1 MNKIFYQRPITLFK
15 ALSFLVIVSF
25 IQSQNIID
33 AYLIGNYTTTLM
45 GTQAQG
51 LILPRDLDFHKDVE
65 RQNELWVINENN
77 LGGRN
82 HGGSTVTYYD
92 AGQETQWTEYRR
104 DSYSGHFMHTAS
116 AIAMS
121 ENGTF
126 GNTLDCQDANDSDG
140 YFTGPV
146 LWDSDTSVY
155 ARAIQYGPLLGRLLD
170 MIQQTPYGEGFA
182 CAGENVYWVF
192 DGFHNAIVKYDFVQP
207 HIVGG
212 DNHSDGKVWRHSE
225 VVVQRS
231 SGLSSHMEFDPAS
244 GWLYIADTG
253 NERIIKMDPNSGTVT
268 GNLNPYGETLAGYYN
283 MSGTDWD
290 VVADTDLIKPTGL
303 DIYDGRLLISDYSN
317 GDIIV
322 YDITQDPVVELGRIE
337 TGISNQIMGLKV
349 GPEGEIWFVCY
360 TAHELYQLTT
370 LLMGD
375 VNGDGSY
382 TIIDVILCVQYI
394 MGFIDLE
401 EDEIYRSDLNFDG
414 EINLFDVLHIVDVV
428 AN

>member
-77 LGGRN
+77 LDGGS

-92 AGQETQWTEYRR
+92 AGQETQWTEYRK

-155 ARAIQYGPLLGRLLD
+155 ARMNQNGPLLGSHLD
-170 MIQQTPYGEGFA
+170 MIHQTPYGEGIA
-182 CAGENVYWVF
+182 SAGENVYWVF

-212 DNHSDGKVWRHSE
+212 DDHSDGKVWRHSE

-231 SGLSSHMEFDPAS
+231 PGLSSHMEFDPAS

-290 VVADTDLIKPTGL
+290 VVADTGLIKPTGL
-303 DIYDGRLLISDYSN
+303 DIYDGKLLISDYSN

-349 GPEGEIWFVCY
+349 GPEGEIWFVCH

-382 TIIDVILCVQYI
+382 TTLDVILCVQYI
-394 MGFIDLE
+394 MGLIDLE

>member
-1 MNKIFYQRPITLFK
+1 
-15 ALSFLVIVSF
+15 
-25 IQSQNIID
+25 
-33 AYLIGNYTTTLM
+33 
-45 GTQAQG
+45 
-51 LILPRDLDFHKDVE
+51 
-65 RQNELWVINENN
+65 
-77 LGGRN
+77 
-82 HGGSTVTYYD
+82 
-92 AGQETQWTEYRR
+92 
-104 DSYSGHFMHTAS
+104 
-116 AIAMS
+116 
-121 ENGTF
+121 
-126 GNTLDCQDANDSDG
+126 
-140 YFTGPV
+140 
-146 LWDSDTSVY
+146 
-155 ARAIQYGPLLGRLLD
+155 
-170 MIQQTPYGEGFA
+170 
-182 CAGENVYWVF
+182 VYWVF

-212 DNHSDGKVWRHSE
+212 DDHSDGKVWRHSE

-231 SGLSSHMEFDPAS
+231 PGLSSHMEFDPAS

-290 VVADTDLIKPTGL
+290 VVADTGLIKPTGL
-303 DIYDGRLLISDYSN
+303 DIYDGKLLISDYSN

-322 YDITQDPVVELGRIE
+322 YDITQDPVVEFGRIE
-337 TGISNQIMGLKV
+337 TGITNQIMGLKV
-349 GPEGEIWFVCY
+349 GPEGEIWFVCH

-382 TIIDVILCVQYI
+382 TTLDVILCVQYI
-394 MGFIDLE
+394 MGLIDLE

-414 EINLFDVLHIVDVV
+414 KINLFDVLHIVDVV

>member
-1 MNKIFYQRPITLFK
+1 
-15 ALSFLVIVSF
+15 
-25 IQSQNIID
+25 
-33 AYLIGNYTTTLM
+33 
-45 GTQAQG
+45 
-51 LILPRDLDFHKDVE
+51 
-65 RQNELWVINENN
+65 
-77 LGGRN
+77 
-82 HGGSTVTYYD
+82 
-92 AGQETQWTEYRR
+92 
-104 DSYSGHFMHTAS
+104 MHTAS

-155 ARAIQYGPLLGRLLD
+155 ARANQNGPLLGSHLD
-170 MIQQTPYGEGFA
+170 MIHQTPYGEGIA
-182 CAGENVYWVF
+182 SAGENVYWVF

-212 DNHSDGKVWRHSE
+212 DDHSDGKVWRHSE

-231 SGLSSHMEFDPAS
+231 PGLSSHMEFDPAS

-253 NERIIKMDPNSGTVT
+253 NERIIKMDPNSGTVS

>member
-1 MNKIFYQRPITLFK
+1 MNKRFYQRTISISK
-15 ALSFLVIVSF
+15 ALSFLVIVSS
-25 IQSQNIID
+25 IESQNIID

-45 GTQAQG
+45 GTQTQG
-51 LILPRDLDFHKDVE
+51 LILPRDLDFHKDVD
-65 RQNELWVINENN
+65 RKNELWVINENN
-77 LGGRN
+77 LSGRN

-140 YFTGPV
+140 DFTGPV

-155 ARAIQYGPLLGRLLD
+155 ARTNQNGPLLGSHLD
-170 MIQQTPYGEGFA
+170 MIHQTPYGEGIA
-182 CAGENVYWVF
+182 SAGENVYWVF

-212 DNHSDGKVWRHSE
+212 DDHSDGKVWRHSE

-231 SGLSSHMEFDPAS
+231 PGLSSHMEFDPAS

-268 GNLNPYGETLAGYYN
+268 ESLNPYGETLAGYYN

-290 VVADTDLIKPTGL
+290 VVVDTDLIKPTGL

-337 TGISNQIMGLKV
+337 TGLSNQIMGLKV

-360 TAHELYQLTT
+360 AAHELYQLTT
-370 LLMGD
+370 LLKGD

-382 TIIDVILCVQYI
+382 TTIDVILCLQYI
-394 MGFIDLE
+394 MGLIDLE

-414 EINLFDVLHIVDVV
+414 EINLFDLLHIVDVV

>member
-1 MNKIFYQRPITLFK
+1 MNKRFYQRTISISK
-15 ALSFLVIVSF
+15 ALSFLVIVSS
-25 IQSQNIID
+25 IESQNIID

-77 LGGRN
+77 LSGRN

-146 LWDSDTSVY
+146 LWPTDTSIY
-155 ARAIQYGPLLGRLLD
+155 ARANQNGPLLGSHLD
-170 MIQQTPYGEGFA
+170 MIHQTPFGEGIA
-182 CAGENVYWVF
+182 SAGENVYWVF

-212 DNHSDGKVWRHSE
+212 DDHSDGKVWRHSE

-231 SGLSSHMEFDPAS
+231 PGLSSHMEFDPAS

-322 YDITQDPVVELGRIE
+322 YDITQEPVVELGRIE

-349 GPEGEIWFVCY
+349 GPEGEIWFVCH
-360 TAHELYQLTT
+360 TSHELYQLTT

-382 TIIDVILCVQYI
+382 TTIDVILCVQYI
-394 MGFIDLE
+394 MGLIDLE

-414 EINLFDVLHIVDVV
+414 EINLFDVLNIVDVV

>member
-155 ARAIQYGPLLGRLLD
+155 ARANQNGPLLGSHLD
-170 MIQQTPYGEGFA
+170 MIHQTPYGEGIA
-182 CAGENVYWVF
+182 SAGENVYWVF

-212 DNHSDGKVWRHSE
+212 DDHSDGKVWRHSE

-253 NERIIKMDPNSGTVT
+253 NERIIKMDPNSGTVS

-290 VVADTDLIKPTGL
+290 VVVDTDLIKPTGL

>member
-51 LILPRDLDFHKDVE
+51 LILPRDLDFHKNVE

-77 LGGRN
+77 LDGRN

-92 AGQETQWTEYRR
+92 AGQETQWAEYRK

-126 GNTLDCQDANDSDG
+126 ANPLDCQDANDTDG

-155 ARAIQYGPLLGRLLD
+155 ARANQNGPLLGSHLD
-170 MIQQTPYGEGFA
+170 MIHQTPFGEGIA
-182 CAGENVYWVF
+182 SAGENVYWVF

-212 DNHSDGKVWRHSE
+212 DDHSDGKVWRHSE

-231 SGLSSHMEFDPAS
+231 PGLSSHMEFDPAS

-322 YDITQDPVVELGRIE
+322 YDITQEPVVELGRIE

-349 GPEGEIWFVCY
+349 GPEGEIWFVCH
-360 TAHELYQLTT
+360 TSHELYQLTT

-382 TIIDVILCVQYI
+382 TTIDVILCVQYI
-394 MGFIDLE
+394 MGLIDLE

-414 EINLFDVLHIVDVV
+414 EINLFDVLNIVDVV

>member
-33 AYLIGNYTTTLM
+33 VYLIGNYTTTLM

-51 LILPRDLDFHKDVE
+51 LVLPRDLDFHKDAE
-65 RQNELWVINENN
+65 RQNELWIINENN
-77 LGGRN
+77 LDGGSY
-82 HGGSTVTYYD
+82 GGSTVTYYD

-155 ARAIQYGPLLGRLLD
+155 ARANQNGPLLGSHLD
-170 MIQQTPYGEGFA
+170 MIHQTPYGEGIA
-182 CAGENVYWVF
+182 SAGENVYWVF

-231 SGLSSHMEFDPAS
+231 PGLSSHMEFDPAS

-290 VVADTDLIKPTGL
+290 VVADTGLIKPTGL

-349 GPEGEIWFVCY
+349 GPEGEIWFVCHN
-360 TAHELYQLTT
+360 AHELYQLTT

-414 EINLFDVLHIVDVV
+414 EINLFDVLNIVDVV

>member
-1 MNKIFYQRPITLFK
+1 MNKIFYQRPITFFK

-77 LGGRN
+77 LDGRN

-155 ARAIQYGPLLGRLLD
+155 ARVNQNGPLLGSHLD
-170 MIQQTPYGEGFA
+170 MIHQTPYGEGIA
-182 CAGENVYWVF
+182 SAGENVYWVF
-192 DGFHNAIVKYDFVQP
+192 DGFHYAIVKYDFVQP
-207 HIVGG
+207 HIAGG
-212 DNHSDGKVWRHSE
+212 DDHSDGKVWRHSE
-225 VVVQRS
+225 VIVQRS
-231 SGLSSHMEFDPAS
+231 PGLSSHMEFDPAS

-290 VVADTDLIKPTGL
+290 VVADTGLIKPTGL

-382 TIIDVILCVQYI
+382 TTLDFILCVQYI
-394 MGFIDLE
+394 MGLIDLE

-414 EINLFDVLHIVDVV
+414 KINLFDVLHIVDVV